1 MSPRERDALAERIA
15 VVLLERQKIGDEG
28 RRQEQAY
35 QRRNAE
41 SALAR
46 HYRLRGKSAG
56 QQVDGRTDHPK
67 SPPQPSGDIHSGKIA
82 AVLPKMRTSLHFLP
96 FLFAGIR
103 RSARLPDEK
112 KSTRCM
118 KH

>member
-1 MSPRERDALAERIA
+1 MSLLERDALAERIA
-15 VVLLERQKIGDEG
+15 AVLLERQKIGDE
-28 RRQEQAY
+28 RRMREQAY

-46 HYRLRGKSAG
+46 HYRLRGRPVG
-56 QQVDGRTDHPK
+56 QQVGGRTDHPE
-67 SPPQPSGDIHSGKIA
+67 SPPQPIGDVHSGKIA